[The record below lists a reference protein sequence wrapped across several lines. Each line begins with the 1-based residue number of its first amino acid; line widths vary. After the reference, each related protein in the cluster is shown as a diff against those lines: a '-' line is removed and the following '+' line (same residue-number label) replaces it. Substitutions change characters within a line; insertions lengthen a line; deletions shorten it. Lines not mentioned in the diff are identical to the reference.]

1 MTEHCVVCGN
11 EIPEGRQT
19 CPACTQGYNFRTH
32 SNGNITPSREPEA
45 PMNRSAVLDMAKDI
59 ITHDRNNQYGEPE
72 NSFDAIAE
80 IWTGYLHGRELDFS
94 SGDCLTEK
102 DVACMM
108 VGFKLGRS
116 STQKSPKI
124 DTYVDMAGYA
134 AIAAELEEM

>member
-1 MTEHCVVCGN
+1 MNEN
-11 EIPEGRQT
+11 EISIR
-19 CPACTQGYNFRTH
+19 A
-32 SNGNITPSREPEA
+32 
-45 PMNRSAVLDMAKDI
+45 AVLDTAKDI

-72 NSFDAIAE
+72 NCFEVIAE

-94 SGDCLTEK
+94 SGDCLTGK

-108 VGFKLGRS
+108 VGFKLGRA

-134 AIAAELEEM
+134 AIAAELEEMQNERTEKL